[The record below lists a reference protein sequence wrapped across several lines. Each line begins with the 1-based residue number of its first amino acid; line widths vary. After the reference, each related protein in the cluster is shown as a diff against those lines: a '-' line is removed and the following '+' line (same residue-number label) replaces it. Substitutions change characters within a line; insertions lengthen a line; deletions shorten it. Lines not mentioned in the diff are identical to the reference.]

1 VRARA
6 RWLAAGV
13 ALALA
18 GCASAGPDYA
28 RPGLGLPQEFS
39 TPPVGGA
46 APDDWW
52 TLFGDGELD
61 ALVAEALAANQDLAA
76 AAARVEEARALAG
89 VARAERW
96 PRLDAGASGST
107 TRLSAATLGLP
118 DDVEIEFEAYRAEVG
133 LSFELD
139 FWGRLRRAHEAARAE
154 LLASEEGRRNVRL
167 AVVADVAGAWFE
179 LGGLER
185 QLALAR
191 RTVETRREFAQLERL
206 RFDAGTISDLELSQA
221 EAELAAAEAA
231 VPQLERA
238 VRQTASRLGVLLGR
252 FGGARLAGG
261 LPLPG
266 ALPTVPVGLPSELL
280 LRRPDVAAA
289 EQALVAA
296 NARIGV
302 ARAALFPSI
311 ALTGSY
317 GSQSGELGDLLS
329 SGTTVWQAALGLLQP
344 IFHGGQL
351 RRQVAASEARQ
362 RQALAA
368 YAKATQAAFAEV
380 EDALVA
386 RRTLADERAALARRV
401 EALGRARR
409 LAALRYDAGDATYL
423 EVLDAERNLFRAELE
438 LVGAERAEAAA
449 AVALFK
455 ALGGGW
461 PAPPAPAG

>member
-1 VRARA
+1 MKAPRR
-6 RWLAAGV
+6 LAV
-13 ALALA
+13 AAAALGLA
-18 GCASAGPDYA
+18 GCATAGPDYA
-28 RPGLGLPQEFS
+28 RPELALPESFS
-39 TPPVGGA
+39 A
-46 APDDWW
+46 AAETAAVPDAWW
-52 TLFGDGELD
+52 TLFGDDELD
-61 ALVAEALAANQDLAA
+61 RLVGEALAANQDLAA

-96 PRLDAGASGST
+96 PRLDAAASGST
-107 TRLSAATLGLP
+107 TKLSAATLGLP
-118 DDVEIEFEAYRAEVG
+118 EDVEVEFEAYRAEVG

-139 FWGRLRRAHEAARAE
+139 FWGRLRRSDEAARAE
-154 LLASEEGRRNVRL
+154 LLASEEGERNVRL
-167 AVVADVAGAWFE
+167 ALVAEVAGAWFE

-191 RTVETRREFAQLERL
+191 RTVETRREFARLERL
-206 RFDAGTISDLELSQA
+206 RFDAGTISELELSQA
-221 EAELAAAEAA
+221 EAELAAAEAV
-231 VPQLERA
+231 VPQIERA
-238 VRQTASRLGVLLGR
+238 SRQTANRLAVLLGR
-252 FGGARLAGG
+252 YGGAVLAGG
-261 LPLPG
+261 LPTAGELP
-266 ALPTVPVGLPSELL
+266 AVPVGLPSELL

-302 ARAALFPSI
+302 ARAALLPSI

-317 GSQSGELGDLLS
+317 GSQSSELGDLLS

-362 RQALAA
+362 RLALAT
-368 YAKATQAAFAEV
+368 YAKATQTAFAEV

-386 RRTLADERAALARRV
+386 RSTLAEERAALARRV

-409 LAALRYDAGDATYL
+409 LAGLRYDAGDASYF

-461 PAPPAPAG
+461 QAPEPAAE